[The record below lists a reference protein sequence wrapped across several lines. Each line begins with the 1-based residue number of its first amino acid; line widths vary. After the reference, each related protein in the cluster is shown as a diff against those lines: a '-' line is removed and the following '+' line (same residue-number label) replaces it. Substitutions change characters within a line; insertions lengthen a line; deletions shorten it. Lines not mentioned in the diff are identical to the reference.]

1 MPPRLE
7 EYYQSLWENMRGEGL
22 SEVELGVLNLLVEQ
36 QQPVSAEAIR
46 LTPRYANADIIDVD
60 EYDVEEVLENWR
72 SLLHQPEIDGEICYC
87 LYHWSFRKFLQSII
101 PSSFVEE

>member
-22 SEVELGVLNLLVEQ
+22 SEVELGVLNVLVEQ
-36 QQPVSAEAIR
+36 QQPLSAEAI
-46 LTPRYANADIIDVD
+46 ADIIDAD

-72 SLLHQPEIDGEICYC
+72 SLLHQPEIHGEICYS

-101 PSSFVEE
+101 RSNSVQE

>member
-36 QQPVSAEAIR
+36 QQPVSAE
-46 LTPRYANADIIDVD
+46 ANADIIDVD